1 MGNKEVYEK
10 VTNTMLE
17 LIDKG
22 TMPWQVTWGNGL
34 PINAISKKAY
44 SGVNIWLLQ
53 ASAIKHG
60 FKSNTWL
67 TYKQASQLGGN
78 VIRGSKGTF
87 ITYSSRI
94 EKKETKNK
102 PEEEKE
108 YFWLLKYYN
117 VFNLEQ
123 CENIDVSKFTTVEF
137 SDNEIIENA
146 EVLIKNYEDRPEIT
160 FTGNPC
166 FVPSTDVVM
175 CPSIENFKTSSE
187 YYSALFHEL
196 VHSTGHEKR
205 LNRIKSTSF
214 GSHEYS
220 KEELV
225 AEFGASYL
233 RAISGI
239 NSDFS
244 DKNSAS
250 YIDSWAKKLKSDPK
264 LIMQG
269 ATLAMKAVDYMQ
281 GATRAVKAV
290 K

>member
-1 MGNKEVYEK
+1 MSKEIYEK
-10 VTNTMLE
+10 VTNKMLE
-17 LIDKG
+17 LIEQG
-22 TMPWQVTWGNGL
+22 TMPWQITWGGNGL

-44 SGVNIWLLQ
+44 NGINIWLLQ
-53 ASAIKHG
+53 ISSIQNK
-60 FKSNTWL
+60 FKSNVWL
-67 TYKQASQLGGN
+67 TYKQAVELGGN
-78 VIRGSKGTF
+78 VAKGSKSTF

-117 VFNLEQ
+117 VFNLDQ
-123 CENIDVSKFTTVEF
+123 CENIDLSKFPVVGN
-137 SDNEIIENA
+137 SDNDIIKNAELLIENYKDKPS
-146 EVLIKNYEDRPEIT
+146 IQ

-166 FVPSTDVVM
+166 YIPSQDVVL
-175 CPSIENFKTSSE
+175 CPSIENFKASSE

-196 VHSTGHEKR
+196 VHSTGSEKR
-205 LNRIKSTSF
+205 LNRLKSTNF

-233 RAISGI
+233 RALTGI
-239 NSDFS
+239 ESDFS

-250 YIDSWAKKLKSDPK
+250 YIDGWAKRLKSDPK

-281 GATRAVKAV
+281 GVK
-290 K
+290 